1 VSSRSRREGRG
12 PKGYRRLPSGNFQVR
27 VAGFP
32 PEVVA
37 DELAATLRVAELRIA
52 KREGHALPTLAGAR
66 FRTLGQAAEG
76 FLAHKLAHGGKHGE
90 LTAAGADHWRLATRP
105 WREGPLRNRPL
116 RTLTLQEL
124 QTAVDARTVKHRV
137 SARNEAQALLAVLR
151 HAQGG
156 DVLFAASLLMVEVP
170 KKTKRTRRDLTPA
183 EFDFLLGFVDARQRR
198 MLALASTLG
207 SRINELF
214 LLQRSWVD
222 LEARRMRIPLE
233 ATKEKR
239 EKLLD
244 LTDEEVGLLREQLLD
259 VYSRLGTE
267 TPFVFPKPH
276 GGQWRYGHF
285 HEDVW
290 APAKRDAITAWRR
303 EHGADPDDET
313 APTPFD
319 GVTLHTLRRTCV
331 GWLRASQLPVEVI
344 AQRLGHNDGGAT
356 LLRHYRYVRE
366 GESRSAL
373 DRLGAGVRAYLD
385 AVDESGAAGTGEQE

>member
-1 VSSRSRREGRG
+1 
-12 PKGYRRLPSGNFQVR
+12 
-27 VAGFP
+27 
-32 PEVVA
+32 
-37 DELAATLRVAELRIA
+37 
-52 KREGHALPTLAGAR
+52 
-66 FRTLGQAAEG
+66 
-76 FLAHKLAHGGKHGE
+76 
-90 LTAAGADHWRLATRP
+90 
-105 WREGPLRNRPL
+105 
-116 RTLTLQEL
+116 
-124 QTAVDARTVKHRV
+124 
-137 SARNEAQALLAVLR
+137 
-151 HAQGG
+151 
-156 DVLFAASLLMVEVP
+156 VEVP
-170 KKTKRTRRDLTPA
+170 KKTKRTRPDLTPA

-214 LLQRSWVD
+214 LLRRSWVD
-222 LEARRMRIPLE
+222 LESRRIRIPLE

-267 TPFVFPKPH
+267 TPFVFPKPR
-276 GGQWRYGHF
+276 GGLWRYGHF

-290 APAKRDAITAWRR
+290 APAKRDATAAWRR
-303 EHGADPDDET
+303 ERGAADPDDES

-331 GWLRASQLPVEVI
+331 GWLRASRLPVEVI
-344 AQRLGHNDGGAT
+344 AQRLGHNDSGAT

-366 GESRSAL
+366 GEARAAL

-385 AVDESGAAGTGEQE
+385 AADRSGKTGVGDAE